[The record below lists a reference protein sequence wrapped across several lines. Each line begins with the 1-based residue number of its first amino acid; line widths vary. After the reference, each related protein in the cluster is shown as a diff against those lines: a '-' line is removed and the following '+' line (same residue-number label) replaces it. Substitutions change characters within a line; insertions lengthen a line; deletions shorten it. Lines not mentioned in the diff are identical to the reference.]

1 MSALVEIE
9 DGAIATVS
17 KKGPDEART
26 ARKAQAL
33 VALAES
39 MEVKTQEDY
48 DLAIGELRTIVAF
61 HAELEEERVGF
72 TGPLNALLTKM
83 NARFQP
89 YLKALRGD
97 GKKDTVSAESIIK
110 GKCNAFLAE
119 QQRKADEERRRAEAV
134 AAAERKRLADEADRV
149 RKEAEAVAEAARKAE
164 EARAAAA
171 RAELERKAA
180 AEQAAARGKKA
191 KELAEQRA
199 KEERE
204 AEERRAAHAAQLLAD
219 AEEEAARRVA
229 ALETTAAV
237 TIAQPSTVVVHKGRG
252 ISTPKRLVGV
262 VTDKLALMKFIVEQR
277 PDLAVL
283 FDVNP
288 TALNAQIRLMGQ
300 GTSVPGIR
308 VDEQTSISVR

>member
-110 GKCNAFLAE
+110 GKCAAFLAE
-119 QQRKADEERRRAEAV
+119 QQRKADEERRRAEAE

-164 EARAAAA
+164 EVRAAAA

-204 AEERRAAHAAQLLAD
+204 AEEEAD
-219 AEEEAARRVA
+219 PRDREARVA
-229 ALETTAAV
+229 AATMLRAEAERDRRRLAYDRRDDRVHEDAAEERRVHERLVPVERLVQPVAVGRSVADDAAV
-237 TIAQPSTVVVHKGRG
+237 GQLGAADPDHQVRV
-252 ISTPKRLVGV
+252 
-262 VTDKLALMKFIVEQR
+262 LA
-277 PDLAVL
+277 
-283 FDVNP
+283 
-288 TALNAQIRLMGQ
+288 
-300 GTSVPGIR
+300 
-308 VDEQTSISVR
+308 